1 MSFEAMAMVVK
12 VENISPVNK
21 LILLLLANYADDK
34 RQCFP
39 SYEKIAKLANCSRRT
54 AVRSIN
60 TLSELGL
67 ISIYKRKL
75 SNNDNQSNI
84 YTVNEIKTAPHKDI
98 VPSVKLTP
106 PPSDTMSP
114 PSAKHDTYPS
124 DTMSPPSD
132 TMSPNTITL
141 NNHKDTITKYKGI
154 DVSKFDENQLVFVK
168 QLIDYRKDINS
179 PFKTTR
185 GLSGMINDINS
196 VMTEYN
202 MSFKQVTDVLM
213 GNEWKTIKKD
223 YSFDK
228 PQSKKGTFN
237 NVSDGAKVGIIWH
250 AFERAGYQPNEVWT
264 SDGNNIQQ
272 WAMDAYGT
280 GKIQNKQLEMAQ

>member
-1 MSFEAMAMVVK
+1 
-12 VENISPVNK
+12 
-21 LILLLLANYADDK
+21 
-34 RQCFP
+34 
-39 SYEKIAKLANCSRRT
+39 
-54 AVRSIN
+54 
-60 TLSELGL
+60 
-67 ISIYKRKL
+67 
-75 SNNDNQSNI
+75 
-84 YTVNEIKTAPHKDI
+84 
-98 VPSVKLTP
+98 
-106 PPSDTMSP
+106 
-114 PSAKHDTYPS
+114 
-124 DTMSPPSD
+124 
-132 TMSPNTITL
+132 MSPNTITL

-196 VMTEYN
+196 VMTEYS